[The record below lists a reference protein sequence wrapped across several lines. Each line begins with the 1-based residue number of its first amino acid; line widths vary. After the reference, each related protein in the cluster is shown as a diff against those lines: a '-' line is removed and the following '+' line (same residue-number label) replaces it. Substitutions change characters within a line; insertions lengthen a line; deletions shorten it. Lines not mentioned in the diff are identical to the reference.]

1 MSLPSAELPPGTGP
15 SPLAI
20 AMAGMLALATAMGIG
35 RFAFTPLLPMM
46 LADGVLDLA
55 SASWLASANYFGYLV
70 GALLCIFQPWLWRR
84 FGFLP
89 RFVASSVVR
98 MGMVATCV
106 LTLGMAVHLPA
117 LWPVLRFAAGM
128 ASAFVFVFTSG
139 WCLAQLASH
148 RASALGGVMY
158 AGPGA
163 GIAFSGLLASGM
175 VAMHWTAAAGW
186 LVMGTAAVLMTVA
199 VWRAFGQQ
207 APAQPSTPTASAARL
222 SLQSGQAAPTEPEGR
237 NQLLL
242 LAAVYGIAGFGYII
256 TATFLPVIA
265 RQALPASAWLDLF
278 WPVFGLGVIVGALL
292 ATRLPLGGDL
302 RYLLSG
308 SYFIQALGVAVSIWS
323 PTLAGFVL
331 SSLLL
336 GIPFTAITFFAMQEV
351 RRLRPQTAS
360 SYMGLLT
367 AVYGLGQI
375 SGPPLVAWL
384 LRHSATLAEG
394 FAQALGIAAVSL
406 LGGAVMYLGMVKA
419 YPMRR
424 QDLV

>member
-1 MSLPSAELPPGTGP
+1 MSLPSNNSNLDTGP

-46 LADGVLDLA
+46 LADGVLDLP

-89 RFVASSVVR
+89 GFAASSAVR
-98 MGMVATCV
+98 IGMVATCV
-106 LTLGMAVHLPA
+106 LTLSMALQ
-117 LWPVLRFAAGM
+117 WPPVWPLLRFAAGM

-139 WCLAQLASH
+139 WCLAQLALH

-186 LVMGTAAVLMTVA
+186 FVMGTAAVLMTVA
-199 VWRAFGQQ
+199 VWPAFGQQ
-207 APAQPSTPTASAARL
+207 APAHPSAPMAPEALA
-222 SLQSGQAAPTEPEGR
+222 SLQSGHAASAESAGR

-242 LAAVYGIAGFGYII
+242 LAVVYGVAGFGYII

-265 RQALPASAWLDLF
+265 RLALPASAWLDLF

-292 ATRLPLGGDL
+292 ASRLPLGGDL
-302 RYLLSG
+302 RYLLSA
-308 SYFIQALGVAVSIWS
+308 SYFVQALGVAVSIWS
-323 PTLAGFVL
+323 PTLVGFAV

-360 SYMGLLT
+360 SYMALLT
-367 AVYGLGQI
+367 AVYGVGQI

-384 LRHSATLAEG
+384 LRHSATLTEG

-406 LGGAVMYLGMVKA
+406 VGGAVMYLGMARA
-419 YPMRR
+419 YPMRS
-424 QDLV
+424 